1 MKISHNKWGLVSIT
15 FLVTLSLIGCTS
27 PTSTPTLTSTPTI
40 TSTETLTTTPT
51 VTEPII
57 TSPPLT
63 STTGT
68 TNTTVIGTVLDVTG
82 KLVAVQK
89 ASEGTIFTAYFPG
102 VIPKNVKPGV
112 TGSVTGKLSNGLIY
126 TDTIKVT
133 GGNAWPASTTAIQPS
148 GQIDHVVFLIQEN
161 HSFDSYF
168 GTYPGANGLPANLK
182 VPTSPGGQPTVSPF
196 HFSTP
201 LTHDMDHSWDA
212 AHAAMDSGK
221 MDGFVSAEKSND
233 TMGYY
238 DGTDIPNYWSYASH
252 FELLDNFFSSLA
264 GPSLPNHLYAV
275 AGQSGGITD
284 NMSTPPDDGF
294 DFPEMAQELQQAKIS
309 WKYYNGAANPHAFS
323 LWNPLPGFQGFS
335 SDQQLMSHIVY
346 GSQFFQDLRNGT
358 LPAVSWIVPNGQES
372 EHPPQ
377 DIQLGMWYVTDFVN
391 ALMKS
396 PYWVNTLLVI
406 TWDDYGGFY
415 DHVSPPQVDAYG
427 YGPRVP
433 TILISPYVKAGTIDH
448 TTYDFTSVL
457 KFIEDRFNLKP
468 LAERDS
474 NANDIGYSLNLG
486 NSTAPYVIG
495 QP

>member
-1 MKISHNKWGLVSIT
+1 MNISHNKWGLVSIT

-27 PTSTPTLTSTPTI
+27 PTSTTPTPI
-40 TSTETLTTTPT
+40 NTST

-57 TSPPLT
+57 TSPSLT
-63 STTGT
+63 STTAS
-68 TNTTVIGTVLDVTG
+68 TNTSVIGTVLDVTG
-82 KLVAVQK
+82 NLIAVQK
-89 ASEGTIFTAYFPG
+89 VSGDTVFTVYYSAA
-102 VIPKNVKPGV
+102 IPNNVKPGV
-112 TGSVTGKLSNGLIY
+112 TASVTGKLSNGLIY
-126 TDTIKVT
+126 ADTIKVT
-133 GGNAWPASTTAIQPS
+133 GGNAWPATTTTIQPS

-161 HSFDSYF
+161 HSFDNYF
-168 GTYPGANGLPANLK
+168 GTYHGANDLPANLK
-182 VPTSPGGQPTVSPF
+182 VPSTPGGQPTISPF
-196 HFSTP
+196 HFVTP
-201 LTHDMDHSWDA
+201 LTHDLDHSWEA
-212 AHAAMDSGK
+212 AHAAMDTGK

-275 AGQSGGITD
+275 AGQSGGVEN
-284 NMSTPPDDGF
+284 NMSEPPEGGF
-294 DFPEMAQELQQAKIS
+294 DFPETAQELQQAKIT
-309 WKYYNGAANPHAFS
+309 WKYYDGQANPQAFS
-323 LWNPLPGFQGFS
+323 LWNPLPGFKAFM
-335 SDQQLMSHIVY
+335 SDKELMNHLVH

-396 PYWVNTLLVI
+396 PYWANTLLVI

-433 TILISPYVKAGTIDH
+433 TILISPYVKAGMIDH

-457 KFIEDRFNLKP
+457 KFIEDRFNLTP

-474 NANDIGYSLNLG
+474 AANDIGYYLNLR
-486 NSTAPYVIG
+486 NSTAPYLIG
-495 QP
+495 HP